1 MNMSTK
7 LPWILLGVGALT
19 VIVVIGV
26 AAFAISANLPEL
38 PAPVPSPTAP
48 PPGTPI
54 PATGSISGRIW
65 HDLCASSGVAS
76 GAPAAGL
83 GCVPLADGTSIA
95 NGLLEPGE
103 PGLGGILVS
112 LGLGACPS
120 SGLATA
126 LTTSDGSYRFA
137 DIPSGTYC
145 VSVDSQAPENA
156 SLVPGRWSS
165 PSGQEAGATAGQN
178 LTVAGGLDS
187 EGVDF
192 GWDYQLLPAPEP
204 TPTPDSRTPTAG
216 PAGCIDSAAFVAD
229 VTIPDNTLL
238 PGGQTF
244 EKVWRLRNNGTC
256 TWTTSY
262 AMVFASGDSM
272 GGPAATPLLGGVGPG
287 QEVDLRLSLT
297 APSRSGTYRGNW
309 LLRNSSGFTFG
320 VGGTANQ
327 PFWVQVVVG
336 PTPTP
341 SRNAWRG
348 EYFASRDLS
357 GAPALVRSDS
367 ALDFSW
373 GRNAPASGVPSDNFS
388 VRWTRRISVTE
399 GLYRFRLTS
408 DDGARLWI
416 DGRLVIDQWTDGSAR
431 EASIDLALRS
441 GDYDVKVEY
450 YERLGDARALVRWD
464 AVPSPTYPDW
474 RAEYWFDAG
483 LSSRLS
489 LVRNDGAID
498 FDWGS
503 SSPAGIL
510 PADNFSARWTRTVS
524 FDPATYRVNALA
536 DDGIRIYLDGQLL
549 IDEWHDSPGSQVY
562 TAVRDL
568 SGAHNFLI
576 AYFEHGG
583 SAKVR
588 VWWERVVGTATS
600 TLPSS
605 ATATGTPT
613 ATSTSTSAPP
623 TNTSTVTATSAP
635 ASDTPTATSEPPT
648 DTATPTATLEPPTDT
663 ATPSATLEPPTDT
676 PTPTATATETP
687 TPAGQELVYD
697 FTEGYCYALWSSAA
711 GTLPCPGSVGDAA
724 GYVVL
729 LPTATLESGQVAENV
744 LLTHPQNAQGG
755 SIEGVYTPL
764 TFEGNERFEAAIGCL
779 AGQPSCVVTFELQY
793 VTEGEV
799 TRSLARWTEILDGQV
814 SEVQV
819 DLGSL
824 AGQTVP
830 LVLRV
835 EANATPSQAAAFW
848 LRARILR

>member
-1 MNMSTK
+1 MSTK
-7 LPWILLGVGALT
+7 LPWILLGVGALA
-19 VIVVIGV
+19 VVLVVGV
-26 AAFAISANLPEL
+26 AAVAISANLPEL
-38 PAPVPSPTAP
+38 PTAVPSPTLP
-48 PPGTPI
+48 PPGTPT
-54 PATGSISGRIW
+54 PSTGSISGRIW
-65 HDLCASSGVAS
+65 HDLCASSGGSAG
-76 GAPAAGL
+76 GAAPGL
-83 GCVPLADGTSIA
+83 GCIPLADGSTIA

-103 PGLGGILVS
+103 PGLGGVVVS

-120 SGLATA
+120 SGYATA

-137 DIPSGTYC
+137 DLPSGAYC
-145 VSVDSQAPENA
+145 VSVDSRAPDNA
-156 SLVPGRWSS
+156 PLVPGRWSS
-165 PSGQEAGATAGQN
+165 PSGQEASAIAGQS
-178 LTVAGGLDS
+178 LTVAGGLES
-187 EGVDF
+187 QGVDF

-204 TPTPDSRTPTAG
+204 TPTPDPRTPTAG
-216 PAGCIDSAAFVAD
+216 PAGCIDSAAFVGD

-238 PGGQTF
+238 PGGQSF
-244 EKVWRLRNNGTC
+244 DKVWRLRNSGTC

-262 AMVFASGDSM
+262 ALIFASGNSM
-272 GGPAATPLLGGVGPG
+272 GGPAATPLLGSVGPG

-297 APSRSGTYRGNW
+297 APARAGSYRGNW

-320 VGGTANQ
+320 VGATANQ
-327 PFWVQVVVG
+327 PFWVQIVVG

-348 EYFASRDLS
+348 EYFTSRDLS

-367 ALDFSW
+367 SLDFSW
-373 GRNAPASGVPSDNFS
+373 GRSAPASGLPSDNFS

-408 DDGARLWI
+408 DDGARLWV

-431 EASIDLALRS
+431 EATVDLSLRS

-450 YERLGDARALVRWD
+450 YEHSGDARALVRWES
-464 AVPSPTYPDW
+464 VTNPTYPDW

-483 LSSRLS
+483 MSSRLS
-489 LVRNDGAID
+489 LVRNEAAVD

-503 SSPAGIL
+503 SSPASIL
-510 PADNFSARWTRTVS
+510 PVDNFSARWTRTVT
-524 FDPATYRVNALA
+524 FEPATYRLNALA

-549 IDEWHDSPGSQVY
+549 IDEWHDSSGAQVY
-562 TAVRDL
+562 SAVRDL
-568 SGAHNFLI
+568 SGAHSFLI
-576 AYFEHGG
+576 AYYEHGG
-583 SAKVR
+583 TAKVR
-588 VWWERVVGTATS
+588 VWWERVVGTATT
-600 TLPSS
+600 TLPASS
-605 ATATGTPT
+605 TATATATATPT
-613 ATSTSTSAPP
+613 H
-623 TNTSTVTATSAP
+623 TSTVTATSAP
-635 ASDTPTATSEPPT
+635 ASDTPTATSAPPT
-648 DTATPTATLEPPTDT
+648 DTATPTATSAPPTDTPTSTATSAPPTDT
-663 ATPSATLEPPTDT
+663 A
-676 PTPTATATETP
+676 TPTATATETP
-687 TPAGQELVYD
+687 TPPGQEVVYD

-711 GTLPCPGSVGDAA
+711 GVLPCPGSVGDAA

-729 LPTATLESGQVAENV
+729 LPSVTLESGQIAENV
-744 LLTHPQNAQGG
+744 LLTHPQNALGG

-764 TFEGNERFEAAIGCL
+764 TFEGNEHFEAVIGCL

-793 VTEGEV
+793 VTEAEV

-814 SEVQV
+814 ADIEV

-848 LRARILR
+848 LNARIMR